1 LGGVQQRIIH
11 IEPDAPPKPAL
22 GQPCNGCGIC
32 CLAEPC
38 PVGVLVSRRRHGAC
52 KALQW
57 SSELKQYRCGMLEAP
72 LSQLGMA
79 RLPAGRLRRLLERGL
94 RAWCRRMIAA
104 GMGCDAEIEPAV
116 PEHPGKP

>member
-1 LGGVQQRIIH
+1 MRHRIIH
-11 IEPDAPPKPAL
+11 IEVEAPPKPAL

-38 PVGVLVSRRRHGAC
+38 PVGVLLSRRRHGAC

-57 SSELKQYRCGMLEAP
+57 SADFKRYRCGMLEAP
-72 LSQLGMA
+72 LTQLGMA
-79 RLPAGRLRRLLERGL
+79 RFPSGRLRQLLERGL
-94 RAWCRRMIAA
+94 RAWSRRMIAA
-104 GMGCDAEIEPAV
+104 GIGCDAEIEPAE

>member
-1 LGGVQQRIIH
+1 VQQRIIR

-38 PVGVLVSRRRHGAC
+38 PVGMLVSRRRHGAC

-57 SSELKQYRCGMLEAP
+57 SSELKQYRCGMLLDP
-72 LSQLGMA
+72 LPLI
-79 RLPAGRLRRLLERGL
+79 GL
-94 RAWCRRMIAA
+94 RAGGSAPRRWLERLLRRWCHRMISA
-104 GMGCDAEIEPAV
+104 GSGCDADIERA
-116 PEHPGKP
+116 PGPD